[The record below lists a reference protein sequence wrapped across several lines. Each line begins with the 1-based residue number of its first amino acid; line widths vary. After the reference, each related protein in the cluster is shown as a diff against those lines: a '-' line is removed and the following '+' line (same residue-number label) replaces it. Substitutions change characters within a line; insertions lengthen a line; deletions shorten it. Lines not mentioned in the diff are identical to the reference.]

1 MSALPATMEA
11 LVVLEPSVL
20 EIQEVPVP
28 EPGPNEVL
36 ARVRAVSICGTDAHL
51 IRGDYPGFWPPAF
64 PFIPGHEWAGEIAAL
79 GPGAERFGWQV
90 GDRVAGTS
98 HDACGVCRE
107 CVEGRYNLC
116 ENYGREGL
124 HRQYGHSVQGADATY
139 VVQGVKTIFALPDS
153 LSFED
158 GALIDPASIALH
170 VANRGNI
177 TPGDTVA
184 ITGAGAIGLLGGD
197 AARIRGAGRVIVVGR
212 GHRLAKAAA
221 MGFETV
227 NTAAGDPVGAVRAMT
242 GGLGVDV
249 ALECAGVP
257 QMVEAALEMLRRGGR
272 CAAVGIPTVGVEI
285 AMQRLVLDELE
296 LVGSRASAGEMRRV
310 IPHVEQ
316 GNMRVREM
324 VTHRFALADYARGAG
339 DLQRPL
345 ERGDQ
350 DHRQPVAAVPA
361 TAGGQIASRSER
373 VAEPQGQPAVHVD
386 DRAGDPAPAVAR
398 QPGDRPRRCRS
409 PAPPR
414 TGPGGRSASRSR
426 SAPAPRPRST
436 RAARTGRCPAGCS

>member
-1 MSALPATMEA
+1 MPATMQA
-11 LVVLEPSVL
+11 LVVLEPSRL
-20 EIQEVPVP
+20 EIRDVPVP

-51 IRGDYPGFWPPAF
+51 IRGDYPGFWPPSF
-64 PFIPGHEWAGEIAAL
+64 PFTPGHEWAGEIAAL
-79 GPGAERFGWQV
+79 GPGAELYGWKV

-116 ENYGREGL
+116 QNYGKRGL
-124 HRQYGHSVQGADATY
+124 HRQYGHNVQGADATY
-139 VVQGVKTIFALPDS
+139 VVQGVKTIFTLPDG

-170 VANRGNI
+170 VANRGQI

-184 ITGAGAIGLLGGD
+184 ITGAGAIGLLAGD

-212 GHRLAKAAA
+212 GYRLAKAAA

-227 NTAAGDPVGAVRAMT
+227 NTAAGDPVGALRQMT
-242 GGLGVDV
+242 GGLGADV
-249 ALECAGVP
+249 VLECAGVP
-257 QMVEAALEMLRRGGR
+257 EMIEGALGARRRGGR

-310 IPHVEQ
+310 MPHVEQ
-316 GNMRVREM
+316 GRMRVREM
-324 VTHRFALADYARGAG
+324 VTHRFALADYADALATFNDRSSGAIKI
-339 DLQRPL
+339 L
-345 ERGDQ
+345 
-350 DHRQPVAAVPA
+350 VAP
-361 TAGGQIASRSER
+361 
-373 VAEPQGQPAVHVD
+373 
-386 DRAGDPAPAVAR
+386 
-398 QPGDRPRRCRS
+398 
-409 PAPPR
+409 
-414 TGPGGRSASRSR
+414 
-426 SAPAPRPRST
+426 
-436 RAARTGRCPAGCS
+436 